1 MEENTLQPGA
11 EEKKKPHEKKTK
23 KLKEKNTKK
32 RKNITD
38 SNEEK
43 KSSKDKKK
51 RIVKSEKLKE
61 PKTLKKETGKEK
73 IKKKESPK
81 EKVSAS
87 KNKKTK
93 ETKTLKKETGK
104 KKIEKKESPKEKVSA
119 SKNKKTK
126 EAKTLKKETGEK
138 KIEKEESPKEKVSA
152 SKNKKTKETKT
163 LKKENVS
170 SEKQK
175 EEIAP
180 GKEYN
185 SKSIEELIE
194 IFQKLSTSEDWL
206 KNHKLLI
213 SINDIFDKKFQLDVK
228 KQKKIFIKEGGNE
241 IDFFFK
247 PDYKKSFDQI
257 TYDYRNKRRNHFKD
271 QDAAQKVNLERRRA
285 IIEEIKNLID
295 QNQINSKTYKEFR
308 TLQESWYNTGQVP
321 RNESQNLW
329 DTFKHHVER
338 FYAFLHL
345 DREFREMDYN
355 HNYQEKIKLI
365 ERAEGL
371 KNYPDIIKASRD
383 LNILHK
389 QWKNDLGPV
398 AKEHREDLWKRFQN
412 ASKEIQERR
421 QVYQKDAIGEMKK
434 NMAKKEEL
442 LIEMKKVLKNI
453 PENHIS
459 WQNALKN
466 FNILREDFKKIGYIP
481 AKESKAS
488 WKIFRE
494 VGSEFM
500 RLKNLFYKEQKKS
513 FNSNIE
519 AKKTLINLSIEVL
532 DSENWKSYV
541 QKMKEYQK
549 EWKNIG
555 FVPRKLDNNLWTE
568 FSGIQ
573 KKYFDRL
580 KNGFQQVNLEQE
592 ELLKTKKSYLDKIK
606 KEVFKADPDLI
617 KKGYFDHLDKWNEL
631 GTLELKSEN
640 EMNKSFTD
648 IIIGKIKKTKLEDK
662 DIESIIKDINI
673 NILQNDPRRLEYEF
687 RDVQSHLTNL
697 KAELTQL
704 ENNLEF
710 FSNSSTENPLFKNVE
725 KQIDSC
731 QKKIDET
738 QKKYISLKQIRN
750 AQNKANEP
758 LEGESQS
765 KSDQELSDSED

>member
-1 MEENTLQPGA
+1 M
-11 EEKKKPHEKKTK
+11 
-23 KLKEKNTKK
+23 KEKNTKA
-32 RKNITD
+32 RKNI
-38 SNEEK
+38 SNLNEGK
-43 KSSKDKKK
+43 KTSKDNKKP
-51 RIVKSEKLKE
+51 IVKSEKVKK
-61 PKTLKKETGKEK
+61 PKALKKEIGEK
-73 IKKKESPK
+73 KINKKESPK
-81 EKVSAS
+81 EKVSTS
-87 KNKKTK
+87 KTKKTK
-93 ETKTLKKETGK
+93 EPKTLK
-104 KKIEKKESPKEKVSA
+104 
-119 SKNKKTK
+119 N
-126 EAKTLKKETGEK
+126 
-138 KIEKEESPKEKVSA
+138 
-152 SKNKKTKETKT
+152 
-163 LKKENVS
+163 ENVS

-185 SKSIEELIE
+185 SKSIDELIE
-194 IFQKLSTSEDWL
+194 IFQKLSTCEDWL

-213 SINDIFDKKFQLDVK
+213 SINDIFNKKFLLDVE
-228 KQKKIFIKEGGNE
+228 KQKKIFLREGGNE
-241 IDFFFK
+241 IDFFFR

-257 TYDYRNKRRNHFKD
+257 TYDYRNKRRSHFKD
-271 QDAAQKVNLERRRA
+271 QDAAQKINLERRKA

-295 QNQINSKTYKEFR
+295 RNQINSDTYKEFR

-355 HNYQEKIKLI
+355 HNFQEKIKLI
-365 ERAEGL
+365 ERAEAL
-371 KNYPDIIKASRD
+371 KDYPDIIKASRD

-412 ASKEIQERR
+412 ASKEIQGRR
-421 QVYQKDAIGEMKK
+421 QEYQKDLNGAMKE

-442 LIEMKKVLKNI
+442 LLEMQKILKNI
-453 PENHIS
+453 PENHVS

-466 FNILREDFKKIGYIP
+466 FNNLREDFKKIGYIP

-488 WKIFRE
+488 WKSFRE

-500 RLKNLFYKEQKKS
+500 RLKNIFYKEQKKA

-519 AKKTLINLSIEVL
+519 NKKNLISLSADVL
-532 DSENWKSYV
+532 DSEDWKNCAK
-541 QKMKEYQK
+541 KMKEYQK
-549 EWKNIG
+549 QWKNIG
-555 FVPRKLDNNLWTE
+555 FVPRKLDNNLWRE

-580 KNGFQQVNLEQE
+580 KSGFQQVNLEQE
-592 ELLKTKKSYLDKIK
+592 ELLKTKESYLDKIK
-606 KEVFKADPDLI
+606 KEIFKADPDLI

-640 EMNKSFTD
+640 EMNKLFTD
-648 IIIGKIKKTKLEDK
+648 IMIEKIKKTKLDDK

-710 FSNSSTENPLFKNVE
+710 FSNSSSENPLFKNVE
-725 KQIDSC
+725 KQISAC
-731 QKKIDET
+731 QKKINET

-750 AQNKANEP
+750 TQNKANES